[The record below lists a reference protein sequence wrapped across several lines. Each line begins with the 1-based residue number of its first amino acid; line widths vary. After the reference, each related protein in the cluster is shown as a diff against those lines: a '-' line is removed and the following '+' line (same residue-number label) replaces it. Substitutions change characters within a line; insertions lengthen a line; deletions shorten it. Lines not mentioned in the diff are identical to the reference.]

1 MTLWIIAILL
11 ILLAVGFISFAAFSS
26 ASTTVDGDTATVA
39 VNVRVQAEHEAEV
52 NRQLAAAEIDAEQ
65 HRELIAEARRKLLA
79 EQAAQPPDGDRG
91 GRWLIW
97 VYALALPVSAGILY
111 WQLGAAPDV
120 AIADALATSEGASAL
135 EPRIRARL
143 QARPDNPYYWLL
155 LGRISQ
161 SEGHFATAANA
172 FAKAVALMPEDGAV
186 HAHYAQALF
195 LASGNKVTP
204 AVESE
209 IARAI
214 ALDPANSIALELSG
228 IAAFAKSDFR
238 AAILAWQGAL
248 QQAAA
253 DPEAAKALGA
263 IIAKARERLGEP
275 PTGSSIRIRVTLAD
289 ALHADPGATVFVFVR
304 EWRGRPMPVM
314 ARRLSVADLPA
325 EIVFNDDMALAPGR
339 DLSSVAML
347 ELVARVSAAG
357 TPEPGPGDLEGS
369 RGPLTLKDGNSFDVV
384 IDAVRPAVP

>member
-26 ASTTVDGDTATVA
+26 ASTTADGDTATVA

-52 NRQLAAAEIDAEQ
+52 NRQLAASEIDAEQ
-65 HRELIAEARRKLLA
+65 HRELIVEARRKLLA
-79 EQAAQPPDGDRG
+79 EQVTRPDDGDRG
-91 GRWLIW
+91 GRWLIG
-97 VYALALPVSAGILY
+97 VFALALPLLAGILY
-111 WQLGAAPDV
+111 WRLGAGPDV
-120 AIADALATSEGASAL
+120 AIADALATSECSSAL
-135 EPRIRARL
+135 ESRIRARL

-155 LGRISQ
+155 VGRMSQ
-161 SEGHFATAANA
+161 SKGHFATAANA
-172 FAKAVALMPEDGAV
+172 FSKAAALMPEDGAV

-195 LASGNKVTP
+195 LAAGNKVTA

-228 IAAFAKSDFR
+228 IAAFGKSDFR

-253 DPEAAKALGA
+253 DSEEAKALGA
-263 IIAKARERLGEP
+263 AIAKARESLGDLP
-275 PTGSSIRIRVTLAD
+275 ARNSLTIRVALAD
-289 ALHADPGATVFVFVR
+289 ALHADAGAAVFVFVR

-357 TPEPGPGDLEGS
+357 TPEPGPGDLEGR

-384 IDAVRPAVP
+384 IDTVRSAAP